1 VDYNM
6 SILDLFVATL
16 ADYMLS
22 AGFIT
27 EDLSAFRRRKEMI
40 TKGNIIMKGNDLIA
54 PVLAFDLDFD
64 DPVVYLLF
72 HSVIQFFAP
81 GVEEGV
87 CAIAA
92 GSWGALQRWSGR
104 EEEFQDWLE
113 NGDHKFELRY
123 IGSVCVKAV
132 KLIAS
137 EMSAVRTYFKEIVA
151 QQKELRE
158 GDAMLTAS
166 GSGQAKK
173 YSEWV
178 SHARNMSEQMW
189 GRFQES
195 GEDADGDM
203 EDESWTLIA

>member
-1 VDYNM
+1 M

-27 EDLSAFRRRKEMI
+27 EDLSALRRRKEMI
-40 TKGNIIMKGNDLIA
+40 TKCNIVMKGNDLIA
-54 PVLAFDLDFD
+54 PVLAFDLNFD

-72 HSVIQFFAP
+72 HSVVQFFAP
-81 GVEEGV
+81 GVEEGI
-87 CAIAA
+87 CGIAI

-123 IGSVCVKAV
+123 IGSVCVKVV
-132 KLIAS
+132 KVIAS
-137 EMSAVRTYFKEIVA
+137 EMSAGRTYYKGVVA
-151 QQKELRE
+151 QQKALRE
-158 GDAMLTAS
+158 EDAVMTAS
-166 GSGQAKK
+166 VGGQTKR

-178 SHARNMSEQMW
+178 AHARNISAQMW

-203 EDESWTLIA
+203 GDEPWTLIA